1 MLTGED
7 HLSFYDAAAPI
18 VYADSLD
25 HDVVFGQSRYEEGAG
40 DYLNAPFNKEEY
52 EAFAQELID
61 ARCVIKKEFESS
73 DLFQACQPIEEIAR
87 KGFDAPRFGP
97 LKPVGLVDPRTQ
109 KRPWAVVQ
117 LRAEGRDKQCYNLV
131 GFQTNLAFPEQERV
145 FRMIPGLEHAQFARY
160 GVMHRNTFINAPEL
174 LNCHLELQSAA
185 SRALPVRL
193 YVAGQLSGTE
203 GYVEA
208 IASGLLASL
217 SVRGAVRG
225 IELDPIPRESAF
237 GALID
242 YATDPET
249 KDYQPMHVNF
259 GILPPFEE
267 RIRNKQQRYEA
278 YAQRGSEAMKSYVSV
293 LAPLLEGTN

>member
-1 MLTGED
+1 
-7 HLSFYDAAAPI
+7 
-18 VYADSLD
+18 
-25 HDVVFGQSRYEEGAG
+25 
-40 DYLNAPFNKEEY
+40 
-52 EAFAQELID
+52 
-61 ARCVIKKEFESS
+61 
-73 DLFQACQPIEEIAR
+73 
-87 KGFDAPRFGP
+87 
-97 LKPVGLVDPRTQ
+97 
-109 KRPWAVVQ
+109 
-117 LRAEGRDKQCYNLV
+117 
-131 GFQTNLAFPEQERV
+131 
-145 FRMIPGLEHAQFARY
+145 
-160 GVMHRNTFINAPEL
+160 MHRNTFINAPEL

-217 SVRGAVRG
+217 NVRAAVRG
-225 IELDPIPRESAF
+225 IELDSLPRESAF

-278 YAQRGSEAMKSYVSV
+278 YAQRGSEAMKSYVSALV
-293 LAPLLEGTN
+293 PLLEGTN

>member
-1 MLTGED
+1 
-7 HLSFYDAAAPI
+7 
-18 VYADSLD
+18 
-25 HDVVFGQSRYEEGAG
+25 
-40 DYLNAPFNKEEY
+40 
-52 EAFAQELID
+52 
-61 ARCVIKKEFESS
+61 
-73 DLFQACQPIEEIAR
+73 
-87 KGFDAPRFGP
+87 
-97 LKPVGLVDPRTQ
+97 
-109 KRPWAVVQ
+109 
-117 LRAEGRDKQCYNLV
+117 
-131 GFQTNLAFPEQERV
+131 
-145 FRMIPGLEHAQFARY
+145 MIPGLEHAQFARY

-217 SVRGAVRG
+217 NVRAAVRG

-249 KDYQPMHVNF
+249 KDYQPM
-259 GILPPFEE
+259 PPFEE

-278 YAQRGSEAMKSYVSV
+278 YAQRGSEAMKSYVSALV
-293 LAPLLEGTN
+293 PLLEGTN

>member
-1 MLTGED
+1 
-7 HLSFYDAAAPI
+7 
-18 VYADSLD
+18 
-25 HDVVFGQSRYEEGAG
+25 
-40 DYLNAPFNKEEY
+40 
-52 EAFAQELID
+52 
-61 ARCVIKKEFESS
+61 
-73 DLFQACQPIEEIAR
+73 
-87 KGFDAPRFGP
+87 
-97 LKPVGLVDPRTQ
+97 
-109 KRPWAVVQ
+109 
-117 LRAEGRDKQCYNLV
+117 
-131 GFQTNLAFPEQERV
+131 
-145 FRMIPGLEHAQFARY
+145 
-160 GVMHRNTFINAPEL
+160 MHRNTFINAPEL

-217 SVRGAVRG
+217 SVRAAARG

-278 YAQRGSEAMKSYVSV
+278 YAQRGSEAMKSYVSA